1 MIYGG
6 IEGGGTK
13 WVCAVGN
20 GPDDL
25 QAIVTVPT
33 TTPVE
38 TIDRVAAFFAL
49 HPETVAVGVGSFGPL
64 DLDQRSPHFGAIT
77 TTPKPGWAGNS
88 KVLATW
94 TLYFKDWGRASRA
107 PASSA
112 SA

>member
-49 HPETVAVGVGSFGPL
+49 LQAGLPYTHSEMAIILDEYPNDAPYRYRDKDHARKLVVAGQIVP
-64 DLDQRSPHFGAIT
+64 I
-77 TTPKPGWAGNS
+77 K
-88 KVLATW
+88 
-94 TLYFKDWGRASRA
+94 
-107 PASSA
+107 
-112 SA
+112 

>member
-13 WVCAVGN
+13 WICAVGN

-49 HPETVAVGVGSFGPL
+49 HPEFTYDKSRNELYGLTHHPL
-64 DLDQRSPHFGAIT
+64 
-77 TTPKPGWAGNS
+77 GWM
-88 KVLATW
+88 
-94 TLYFKDWGRASRA
+94 RRER
-107 PASSA
+107 
-112 SA
+112 

>member
-38 TIDRVAAFFAL
+38 TIA
-49 HPETVAVGVGSFGPL
+49 GSGPL
-64 DLDQRSPHFGAIT
+64 MHWNGA
-77 TTPKPGWAGNS
+77 GWACG
-88 KVLATW
+88 
-94 TLYFKDWGRASRA
+94 
-107 PASSA
+107 SSA
-112 SA
+112 SPTWQ